1 MGVSKGC
8 WAKVK
13 IEALT
18 GNMMEFQLG
27 NNYSRKCLISLSL
40 RFSSVSENILFKVVR
55 FDEGMHA
62 HAPVQGQHVVRA
74 QRPGAMFMTRN

>member
-18 GNMMEFQLG
+18 GNMKEFQLG
-27 NNYSRKCLISLSL
+27 NNYSRKYLISLSL
-40 RFSSVSENILFKVVR
+40 SYSSVRKE
-55 FDEGMHA
+55 
-62 HAPVQGQHVVRA
+62 
-74 QRPGAMFMTRN
+74 